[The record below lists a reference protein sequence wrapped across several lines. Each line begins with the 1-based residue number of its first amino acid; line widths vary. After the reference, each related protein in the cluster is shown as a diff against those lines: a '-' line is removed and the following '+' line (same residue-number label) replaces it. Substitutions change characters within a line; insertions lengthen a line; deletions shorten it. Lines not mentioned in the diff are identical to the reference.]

1 MVLVR
6 RKRMERRGNNTGGAS
21 LPPHC
26 QGRFLRLTV
35 ITHSADDMEEVH
47 QFTLQHAQTSACIYD
62 PASVFGAVSG
72 EKNSLKSD
80 FLSPKVARSFLSDM
94 REKCF
99 MKGGE

>member
-47 QFTLQHAQTSACIYD
+47 QFTLHHAQTLRLNTIQPPCSAR
-62 PASVFGAVSG
+62 FG
-72 EKNSLKSD
+72 ELKQ
-80 FLSPKVARSFLSDM
+80 PQI
-94 REKCF
+94 
-99 MKGGE
+99 